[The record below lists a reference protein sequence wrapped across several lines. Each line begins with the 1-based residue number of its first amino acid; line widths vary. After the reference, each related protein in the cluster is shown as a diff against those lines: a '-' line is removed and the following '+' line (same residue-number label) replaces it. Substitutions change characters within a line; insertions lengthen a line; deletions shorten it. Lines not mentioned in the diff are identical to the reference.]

1 MIVDVPITTSGLLV
15 ALQIHPALEAVLT
28 AGAAERPIAAVLS
41 TVGDEVGALA
51 ERFAAHLA
59 HMWFLT

>member
-1 MIVDVPITTSGLLV
+1 MIVDVPITTPRLLV

-28 AGAAERPIAAVLS
+28 AGAAEGPVAAVLS
-41 TVGDEVGALA
+41 AVGDEVRALA
-51 ERFAAHLA
+51 ERFSAHLA

>member
-1 MIVDVPITTSGLLV
+1 MIEDVPISTWRLLV

-28 AGAAERPIAAVLS
+28 AGAAERPVAAVLS
-41 TVGDEVGALA
+41 AVSDEVGALA